1 MRGLDCQAGL
11 WLQGKGR
18 GHVCSKKY
26 RMYNGMLSAIKKN
39 KIICGNMDGPR
50 DSHAESSKSG
60 KNKYM
65 IFLTCGI
72 LKKATNELPTKPKQS
87 CRCRK

>member
-11 WLQGKGR
+11 WLQGMGR
-18 GHVCSKKY
+18 GLVCSIKY

-39 KIICGNMDGPR
+39 KIICGCGNMDGPR

-72 LKKATNELPTKPKQS
+72 LKKATNELTYKTKTELQM
-87 CRCRK
+87 

>member
-50 DSHAESSKSG
+50 DSHAELSKSE
-60 KNKYM
+60 KNKYI

-72 LKKATNELPTKPKQS
+72 LRKATNELTYKTKTELQM
-87 CRCRK
+87 